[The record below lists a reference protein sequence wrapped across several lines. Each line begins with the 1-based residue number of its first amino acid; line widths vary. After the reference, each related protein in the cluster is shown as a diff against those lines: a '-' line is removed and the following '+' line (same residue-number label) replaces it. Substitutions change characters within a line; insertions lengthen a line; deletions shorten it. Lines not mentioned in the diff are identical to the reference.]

1 MSSYQLEFFCPQDI
15 HVVSSCFDGDHD
27 IAAFRSSRVAAEYAH
42 GLWREYWDDQDVD
55 PVEYKTYLDDG
66 AVNECKFWPRGEL
79 PMRAWCDAGD
89 YYEISAYS
97 VELR

>member
-1 MSSYQLEFFCPQDI
+1 M
-15 HVVSSCFDGDHD
+15 
-27 IAAFRSSRVAAEYAH
+27 
-42 GLWREYWDDQDVD
+42 D